1 MKRYFSTCKSS
12 KAEPLVSQ
20 VDDISIYPIL
30 IRKGQTKVALY
41 GLGSVRDERLNR
53 MFTQKKVKFVRPV
66 SEKSEWFNV
75 FVLHQNR
82 DNRGR
87 GAKNC
92 IHESMIP
99 EFMDFV
105 VWGHEHECEIEAVDS
120 LKGRFH
126 VSQPGSSVA
135 TSLVEGESKRKHVG
149 ILEIKDD
156 QFRMTSVAL
165 KNVRPFVMDDVSLGE
180 VEGLDPDDTH
190 VEQKLKEYLVEK
202 VRANGRLSIWN

>member
-1 MKRYFSTCKSS
+1 M
-12 KAEPLVSQ
+12 
-20 VDDISIYPIL
+20 DDISIYPIL
-30 IRKGQTKVALY
+30 IAKGETKIALY

-66 SEKSEWFNV
+66 AKKSEWFNV

-105 VWGHEHECEIEAVDS
+105 VWGHEHECDIEAADS

-135 TSLVEGESKRKHVG
+135 TSLVEGEAKRKHVG
-149 ILEIKDD
+149 ILEIKGD
-156 QFRMTSVAL
+156 QFRLVNHML
-165 KNVRPFVMDDVSLGE
+165 KKVRPFVMDEVVLSE
-180 VEGLDPDDTH
+180 VEGLDSGAHP
-190 VEQKLKEYLVEK
+190 
-202 VRANGRLSIWN
+202 